1 MLRAQDRGIKREAG
15 AVVATKSEGNGIG
28 KFGIGAKEAVRK
40 NPAAPVQR
48 LPHMPPPALTPPFAR
63 HLRPVLL
70 HGGRRRDRD
79 EMCRR

>member
-40 NPAAPVQR
+40 
-48 LPHMPPPALTPPFAR
+48 PPPHLCKGSRTWRRPP
-63 HLRPVLL
+63 
-70 HGGRRRDRD
+70 
-79 EMCRR
+79 

>member
-40 NPAAPVQR
+40 TPYLCKGSR
-48 LPHMPPPALTPPFAR
+48 TWRRPP
-63 HLRPVLL
+63 
-70 HGGRRRDRD
+70 
-79 EMCRR
+79 